1 MDYQEAFNIGEPVRF
16 RKNSWG
22 AFVIALLA
30 ALTFNLPLLG
40 AIFNSLRSDE
50 AIATGAFSWEFDSGF
65 SHFQNAMGAAGYDFP
80 LFFRNSILISLG
92 AVILVT
98 VLAVPAAYAVVRLGF
113 GGPWILRIAVM
124 LRVTPAIFFLIPFY
138 LMFSR
143 FGLIDSI
150 AVLILV
156 DSFINLTLA
165 LLIFANALAEV
176 PIEIEESAAIDG
188 ASVYQRLRHIVLPL
202 LAPAMVSVAV
212 LTFLFTWADYIFAVV
227 LTASDAT
234 TVTVGAANFVTSYGV
249 RWGDISAAVVLSI
262 LPPLIFALL
271 AQRYL
276 VRGLSAGAVKG

>member
-1 MDYQEAFNIGEPVRF
+1 MRF
-16 RKNSWG
+16 RRNSWI
-22 AFVIALLA
+22 AFGVALLIA
-30 ALTFNLPLLG
+30 FIFNLPLLG

-50 AIATGAFSWEFDSGF
+50 AIASGALVWEFDSGF

-92 AVILVT
+92 AVVLVT
-98 VLAVPAAYAVVRLGF
+98 VLAVPASYAVVRLGF
-113 GGPWILRIAVM
+113 GGPWILRVAVG
-124 LRVTPAIFFLIPFY
+124 LRVIPAIFFLIPFY

-150 AVLILV
+150 FVLILV

-165 LLIFANALAEV
+165 LLIFSNALAEIPAEV
-176 PIEIEESAAIDG
+176 EESAAIDG
-188 ASVYQRLRHIVLPL
+188 ASVYQRLRLIVLPL
-202 LAPAMVSVAV
+202 LAPAIVSVAV

-234 TVTVGAANFVTSYGV
+234 TVTVGAANFVTSYGI
-249 RWGDISAAVVLSI
+249 RWGDISAAVVLSV
-262 LPPLIFALL
+262 LPPLIFALF
-271 AQRYL
+271 AQRFL